1 VDNFEGMCAVAE
13 QFQEERERSKMM
25 GLVLGSMALGVL
37 LGYPIGAFLYQ
48 LAQKTLPFMLVAV
61 LATFLISNNQL
72 KYAAIF
78 LQNFCSFPGQTVRL
92 GKCRREGEI
101 FTI

>member
-1 VDNFEGMCAVAE
+1 MDNFKGMCAVAE

-48 LAQKTLPFMLVAV
+48 LAKKTLPFMLVAV
-61 LATFLISNNQL
+61 LATFLISIKQL
-72 KYAAIF
+72 QYCCFI
-78 LQNFCSFPGQTVRL
+78 
-92 GKCRREGEI
+92 
-101 FTI
+101 